1 MKRLRTLRF
10 RYWVMPVILAA
21 LAARAFMP
29 AGFMADLA
37 LMAPPPWR
45 ITMCSQD
52 RLRRARTSSFPDEQA
67 PGDHR
72 GLQCKFCGAPILA
85 TPFASFDLATPAP
98 APLLAAAGETHPS
111 YAPLLRSQTARAP
124 PQA

>member
-10 RYWVMPVILAA
+10 RNWVMPVILAA

-29 AGFMADLA
+29 AGFMATSADGTA
-37 LMAPPPWR
+37 AVG
-45 ITMCSQD
+45 ITLCSQN
-52 RLRRARTSSFPDEQA
+52 RLQRENFVIPEADQA
-67 PGDHR
+67 PGEHR
-72 GLQCKFCGAPILA
+72 GLQCKFCGAPILG
-85 TPFASFDLATPAP
+85 TPFASFDLVTPAP
-98 APLLAAAGETHPS
+98 APLLATAGETHPS

>member
-29 AGFMADLA
+29 AGFMTTTDDASA
-37 LMAPPPWR
+37 WG
-45 ITMCSQD
+45 IIICSQD
-52 RLRRARTSSFPDEQA
+52 ESQRENIIIPDEQA
-67 PGDHR
+67 PAQH
-72 GLQCKFCGAPILA
+72 GLDCKFCGAPIMG
-85 TPFASFDLATPAP
+85 TPFASFDLVTPAP
-98 APLLAAAGETHPS
+98 APLLAAATETQAS

>member
-29 AGFMADLA
+29 AGFMTTTADGNTA
-37 LMAPPPWR
+37 LR

-52 RLRRARTSSFPDEQA
+52 KLQRESIVIPDEQA
-67 PGDHR
+67 PAQH
-72 GLQCKFCGAPILA
+72 GLDCKFCGAPIMG
-85 TPFASFDLATPAP
+85 TPFASFDLVTPAP
-98 APLLAAAGETHPS
+98 AALLAAAGETGPPS
-111 YAPLLRSQTARAP
+111 PLLRSQTARAP

>member
-29 AGFMADLA
+29 AGFMTTTADGA
-37 LMAPPPWR
+37 SAVR
-45 ITMCSQD
+45 ISLCSQD
-52 RLRRARTSSFPDEQA
+52 KLQRENIVIPDEQA
-67 PGDHR
+67 PHQG
-72 GLQCKFCGAPILA
+72 GLECKFCGAPILG
-85 TPFASFDLATPAP
+85 TPFAFFDLVTPAP
-98 APLLAAAGETHPS
+98 APLFAAATETQPS

>member
-10 RYWVMPVILAA
+10 RYWAMPVILAA

-29 AGFMADLA
+29 AGFMTTTGDGAWA
-37 LMAPPPWR
+37 MS
-45 ITMCSQD
+45 ITLCSQD
-52 RLRRARTSSFPDEQA
+52 KLQREIIIVPDEQA
-67 PGDHR
+67 PAQH
-72 GLQCKFCGAPILA
+72 GLECKFCGAPIMG
-85 TPFASFDLATPAP
+85 TPFASFDLVTPAP
-98 APLLAAAGETHPS
+98 APLLVAAGETRPS

>member
-29 AGFMADLA
+29 AGFMTTTTDDGSA
-37 LMAPPPWR
+37 WG
-45 ITMCSQD
+45 IIMCSQD
-52 RLRRARTSSFPDEQA
+52 GSQRENIIIPDEQA
-67 PGDHR
+67 PAQHGPD
-72 GLQCKFCGAPILA
+72 CKFCGAPIMG
-85 TPFASFDLATPAP
+85 TPFASFDLVTPAP
-98 APLLAAAGETHPS
+98 APLLAAAGKTRPS

>member
-1 MKRLRTLRF
+1 VKRLRTLRF

-29 AGFMADLA
+29 AGFMTTPADGTSA
-37 LMAPPPWR
+37 WG
-45 ITMCSQD
+45 ITMCSPDKLQRED
-52 RLRRARTSSFPDEQA
+52 LVIPDEQA
-67 PGDHR
+67 PSQHGP
-72 GLQCKFCGAPILA
+72 QCKFCGAPILG
-85 TPFASFDLATPAP
+85 TPFASFDLVTPAP
-98 APLLAAAGETHPS
+98 APLLAVATDTRPA

>member
-1 MKRLRTLRF
+1 VKRLRTLRF

-29 AGFMADLA
+29 AGFMTTTADGAAA
-37 LMAPPPWR
+37 LR

-52 RLRRARTSSFPDEQA
+52 KLQRENIVIPDEQQA
-67 PGDHR
+67 PAHH
-72 GLQCKFCGAPILA
+72 GLDCKFCGAPIMG
-85 TPFASFDLATPAP
+85 TPFASFDLVTPAP
-98 APLLAAAGETHPS
+98 APLLAAASETRPS

>member
-1 MKRLRTLRF
+1 VKRLRTLRL

-29 AGFMADLA
+29 AGFMTTTADDA
-37 LMAPPPWR
+37 SAWG
-45 ITMCSQD
+45 IIMCSQD
-52 RLRRARTSSFPDEQA
+52 KSQRESIVIPDERA
-67 PGDHR
+67 PAQH
-72 GLQCKFCGAPILA
+72 GLDCKFCGAPIMG
-85 TPFASFDLATPAP
+85 TPFASFDLVTPAP
-98 APLLAAAGETHPS
+98 APLLAAAGETRSS